1 MENSLNDSAIK
12 PQAIKVKKCYTFALD
27 AYAGALEK
35 SENAVRY
42 VNNESWSQSELTAAS
57 KASKPALKYNIIV
70 PILSTLVGNEQLN
83 RKRARMKP
91 TDIESVPLCDIYESR
106 WNALVDEQELEDK
119 IQVAFMDALCTRMGG
134 WVERT
139 FKVNTDGYLD
149 FEYSIPNNMRIFVDP
164 ETRSSDYKLERCRW
178 IIKEAWEPLDI
189 IKEKYHIKKDNIKTE
204 SDMKWYNQLAQA
216 FQRFTNKDY
225 TSNAGGYDKEN
236 DRYKL
241 LEFQERVTR
250 RMINVFDGENFFKVT
265 EEDYSKMKDELQMVS
280 ETHEDAIAVTIVL
293 PYFEDLIVFHKV
305 LDQPAPNFDVFPVFS
320 YNNNIQITEQAS
332 LVDLLIDVQD
342 DINKAKSQ
350 ARDYI
355 TQMLSGGVF
364 IDKREKDAIKQLR
377 QKGNQPNQVYE
388 LNNPTVM
395 PQKMP
400 PGNIPPDVLNNAEN
414 SFNYANRVS
423 LISEAMRGE
432 TARSGESGVLFE
444 QKVQRA
450 AAAINPYFKNV
461 SRLRKALAEDFV
473 DNFAYAYAET
483 DRTVLLKIGQQHVY
497 SQQLINLSYGSQI
510 INNMNNA
517 SLFVELD
524 EGDDNITSKEDN
536 FQRMLALVNIISQ
549 INPQFVDIKSLL
561 ESAPVT
567 GADKMIAYIDNML
580 QAQAQSAE
588 TQGAKEEQFEQ
599 LELTKKALDNMKIQR
614 GMVTEQE
621 KLKLDAAK
629 LQIDAEK
636 GGE

>member
-1 MENSLNDSAIK
+1 
-12 PQAIKVKKCYTFALD
+12 
-27 AYAGALEK
+27 
-35 SENAVRY
+35 
-42 VNNESWSQSELTAAS
+42 
-57 KASKPALKYNIIV
+57 
-70 PILSTLVGNEQLN
+70 
-83 RKRARMKP
+83 
-91 TDIESVPLCDIYESR
+91 
-106 WNALVDEQELEDK
+106 
-119 IQVAFMDALCTRMGG
+119 
-134 WVERT
+134 
-139 FKVNTDGYLD
+139 
-149 FEYSIPNNMRIFVDP
+149 
-164 ETRSSDYKLERCRW
+164 
-178 IIKEAWEPLDI
+178 
-189 IKEKYHIKKDNIKTE
+189 
-204 SDMKWYNQLAQA
+204 
-216 FQRFTNKDY
+216 
-225 TSNAGGYDKEN
+225 
-236 DRYKL
+236 
-241 LEFQERVTR
+241 
-250 RMINVFDGENFFKVT
+250 MINIYDGENYYKIT
-265 EEDYSKMKDELQMVS
+265 EEDYDKMKNELEMVS
-280 ETHEDAIAVTIVL
+280 ETYEDAIAVTILV
-293 PYFEDLIVFHKV
+293 PYFEDLIIYHKV

-364 IDKREKDAIKQLR
+364 IDKREKDAIKQLK
-377 QKGNQPNQVYE
+377 QKGNQPNQIYE
-388 LNNPTVM
+388 LNNPALM

-400 PGNIPPDVLNNAEN
+400 PGNIPPDILNNAEN

-461 SRLRKALAEDFV
+461 SRLRKALAEDYV

-483 DRTVLLKIGQQHVY
+483 DRTILIKIGQQHVY
-497 SQQLINLSYGSQI
+497 SEQLINLSYGSKL
-510 INNMNNA
+510 INEMKNA

-536 FQRMLALVNIISQ
+536 FQRMLALINIISQ
-549 INPQFVDIKSLL
+549 INPQFVDVKTLL
-561 ESAPVT
+561 ENAPVS

-580 QAQAQSAE
+580 QAQSQNAQA
-588 TQGAKEEQFEQ
+588 QGATEQQFEQ

-614 GMVTEQE
+614 GMATEQE

-629 LQIDAEK
+629 IQIDANK